1 MVIYRLIV
9 TEWVE
14 WQEVNMK
21 NNTNKV
27 IKLNEAKDQLSEYNG
42 FKELQKS
49 VGGLST
55 ITDEKLAIIAS
66 KMPEIN
72 RANHTA
78 GRSQTQT
85 TNQLMSLTMMTDS
98 PYRMMRQCLSQIERK
113 RSALEESYFKMKKK
127 SILIKQWYEKG
138 DEMSV
143 IKAQEAESLAFR
155 QKDYIDGALK
165 EIATFQCAYDEIRKS
180 HNIPEKWDER
190 DAEIA
195 EIDHHIKQA
204 FRQAHR
210 DVVQTGSITGGN
222 MEYLEQ
228 YGIHIQTATK
238 IIRDYVVSEDEMINK
253 GKMPTVQHLY
263 AFLDRMAFQFN
274 DAHKIVMKRIGIKE
288 LIKEDFLYLE
298 DKDDN

>member
-1 MVIYRLIV
+1 
-9 TEWVE
+9 
-14 WQEVNMK
+14 MK
-21 NNTNKV
+21 KNTNKV
-27 IKLNEAKDQLSEYNG
+27 IKLDEVKDQLSEYNG

-113 RSALEESYFKMKKK
+113 RMALEESYFKMKKK

-222 MEYLEQ
+222 MEYMEQ

-274 DAHKIVMKRIGIKE
+274 DAHKIVMNRIGIKE

>member
-1 MVIYRLIV
+1 
-9 TEWVE
+9 
-14 WQEVNMK
+14 MK
-21 NNTNKV
+21 NNANKV
-27 IKLNEAKDQLSEYNG
+27 IKLDEAKDQLSEYNG

-66 KMPEIN
+66 KMPAID
-72 RANHTA
+72 RANHTV

-85 TNQLMSLTMMTDS
+85 TNQLMSLTMMSDS

-127 SILIKQWYEKG
+127 AILIKQWYKKG

-143 IKAQEAESLAFR
+143 VKAQEAESQAFR

-165 EIATFQCAYDEIRKS
+165 EIATFQCAYDEIRES

-222 MEYLEQ
+222 MEYMEQ
-228 YGIHIQTATK
+228 YGVHIQTATK

-253 GKMPTVQHLY
+253 GQMPTVEHLY
-263 AFLDRMAFQFN
+263 AFLDRMAVQFN
-274 DAHKIVMKRIGIKE
+274 DAHKMVMKRIGIKD

-298 DKDDN
+298 DKDDS

>member
-1 MVIYRLIV
+1 
-9 TEWVE
+9 
-14 WQEVNMK
+14 MK

-127 SILIKQWYEKG
+127 SIQIKQWYEKG

-143 IKAQEAESLAFR
+143 VKAQEAQSQALR

-165 EIATFQCAYDEIRKS
+165 EIATFQCSYDEIRKS

-222 MEYLEQ
+222 MEYMEQ

-238 IIRDYVVSEDEMINK
+238 IIRDYVASEDEMISQ

-263 AFLDRMAFQFN
+263 AFLDSMAVQFN
-274 DAHKIVMKRIGIKE
+274 DAHKLVMKRIGIKE

-298 DKDDN
+298 DKNDN

>member
-1 MVIYRLIV
+1 
-9 TEWVE
+9 
-14 WQEVNMK
+14 MK

-127 SILIKQWYEKG
+127 SIMIKQWYEKG

-143 IKAQEAESLAFR
+143 VKAQEAQSQALR

-165 EIATFQCAYDEIRKS
+165 EIATFQCSYDEIRKS

-222 MEYLEQ
+222 MEYMEQ

-238 IIRDYVVSEDEMINK
+238 IIRDYVASEDEMISQ

-263 AFLDRMAFQFN
+263 AFLDSMAVQFN
-274 DAHKIVMKRIGIKE
+274 DAHKLVMKRIGIKE

-298 DKDDN
+298 DKNDN

>member
-1 MVIYRLIV
+1 
-9 TEWVE
+9 
-14 WQEVNMK
+14 MK
-21 NNTNKV
+21 ANTIMKDKV
-27 IKLNEAKDQLSEYNG
+27 IQLDEAKDQLSEYNG

-55 ITDEKLAIIAS
+55 ITDEKLAVIAS
-66 KMPEIN
+66 KMPAID

-85 TNQLMSLTMMTDS
+85 TNQLMSLTMLTDS

-113 RSALEESYFKMKKK
+113 RGALEESYFKMKKK
-127 SILIKQWYEKG
+127 AILIKQWYEKG

-143 IKAQEAESLAFR
+143 LKAQEAESQAFR

-165 EIATFQCAYDEIRKS
+165 EIATFQCAYDEIRES

-222 MEYLEQ
+222 MEYMEQ
-228 YGIHIQTATK
+228 YGVHIQTATK
-238 IIRDYVVSEDEMINK
+238 VIRDYVASEDKMIAE
-253 GKMPTVQHLY
+253 GKMPTVEHLY
-263 AFLDRMAFQFN
+263 AFLDSMAVQFN
-274 DAHKIVMKRIGIKE
+274 DAHKLVMKRIGIKD

-298 DKDDN
+298 DKE